1 MEIRQRC
8 LLIGN
13 SRWHWADR
21 ASDGV
26 WRYTHSQPMP
36 QALDSGAPLTAWA
49 GVGPVSH
56 RSLLRN
62 DRRLDLDQIP
72 LRDVP
77 PWLGIDRALAGWGA
91 WRQSGQTGAVMAVD
105 AGTVL
110 SLTRV
115 TGDGRFD
122 GGWLSAGLRLQL
134 QAMARGTEALTEPRD
149 TFADVWHAARFPR
162 DTGDAMHRGVL
173 ESLLGLIVS
182 AQAQDPVPLWLCG
195 GDAPSLLPALLDRG
209 IEVSHAPDLVMQ
221 SMVAV
226 VS

>member
-1 MEIRQRC
+1 METRQRC

-26 WRYTHSQPMP
+26 WRYTHAQPMP

-49 GVGPVSH
+49 GVGPVRH

-149 TFADVWHAARFPR
+149 
-162 DTGDAMHRGVL
+162 L
-173 ESLLGLIVS
+173 SLIH
-182 AQAQDPVPLWLCG
+182 
-195 GDAPSLLPALLDRG
+195 
-209 IEVSHAPDLVMQ
+209 I
-221 SMVAV
+221 
-226 VS
+226 